1 MILMYEHAN
10 ANNYTQII
18 LDTSEAFLALD
29 GHEEI
34 MWTQI
39 LPSVH
44 DYVYNSLLGGNQW
57 HFQILGQL

>member
-34 MWTQI
+34 M
-39 LPSVH
+39 
-44 DYVYNSLLGGNQW
+44 
-57 HFQILGQL
+57 